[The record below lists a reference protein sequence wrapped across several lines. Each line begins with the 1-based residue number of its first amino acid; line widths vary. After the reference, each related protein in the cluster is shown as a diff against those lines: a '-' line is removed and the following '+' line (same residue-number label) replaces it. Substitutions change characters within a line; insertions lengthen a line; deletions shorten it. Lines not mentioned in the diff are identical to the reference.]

1 MATPSLALIVDD
13 EAHVRTFVSL
23 IMKEIGVESSLMAA
37 DAEEAF
43 RIYEERKPELV
54 MIDLNLPGGASGLEL
69 LKRIRA
75 VDTDTYTIIL
85 TCEASSS
92 TVMATVTAGA
102 DGFIRKDTPKA
113 AIVRQIQEILAD
125 PEE

>member
-23 IMKEIGVESSLMAA
+23 IMKEIGVETSLLAA

-43 RIYEERKPELV
+43 RIYEARKPELV
-54 MIDLNLPGGASGLEL
+54 MIDIHLPGGASGLEL

-92 TVMATVTAGA
+92 TVMAAVNAGA

-113 AIVRQIQEILAD
+113 GIVRQIQEVLAD